1 MTLFAYCTYLVI
13 PVNVSGHMFLLVV
26 YMFLCICEFV
36 CISECTCVSL
46 YVYLRL
52 YTYIYLRLY
61 THVDKFSYIFIKTI
75 LIFIPNANAFA
86 NTHKSRNYP
95 DISSTRRP
103 HSKFFKY
110 FYIRCHT
117 TRTSLHQVSP
127 DQPLQHLRGF
137 IGPAGATSLHD
148 RNTASNDSIAFS
160 PLS

>member
-75 LIFIPNANAFA
+75 LIF
-86 NTHKSRNYP
+86 KRK
-95 DISSTRRP
+95 R
-103 HSKFFKY
+103 
-110 FYIRCHT
+110 IRKHT
-117 TRTSLHQVSP
+117 QIQELPGH
-127 DQPLQHLRGF
+127 LQHTSTTFKVPQIFLHPLPHYTNQTALSFTR
-137 IGPAGATSLHD
+137 PAIATSTWLH
-148 RNTASNDSIAFS
+148 RTGRGNIST
-160 PLS
+160 

>member
-75 LIFIPNANAFA
+75 LIFKRKRIRKHTNPGITRTSPA
-86 NTHKSRNYP
+86 HV
-95 DISSTRRP
+95 DHIQSS
-103 HSKFFKY
+103 SNI